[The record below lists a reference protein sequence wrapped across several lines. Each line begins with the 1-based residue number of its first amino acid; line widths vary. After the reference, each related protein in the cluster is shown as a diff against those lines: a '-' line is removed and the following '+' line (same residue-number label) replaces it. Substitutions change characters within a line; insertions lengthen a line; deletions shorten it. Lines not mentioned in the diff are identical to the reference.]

1 MICVSVQEKS
11 FGDCRAI
18 LESCEMAELRADLCR
33 LSVEE
38 VERLV
43 EIRPNLIAT
52 CRIANSSEAFARE
65 QLAAAIRRGARYV
78 DIEIEA
84 PDEHLEYV
92 RTLAREYGCWLIV
105 SFHDFEGT
113 PSLDELKGIARLCRT
128 KGADLVKIVTT
139 AWNISDAARTMR
151 LYDLQADGALFEGA
165 AAAERPQLVAFSMG
179 EAGKFTRLLCL
190 KLGAPYT
197 YVSAGASNATASG
210 QYTREEMERLLSAE
224 NYPFEGFR
232 EFRRT
237 TVAVPCSKSVA
248 QRAVLRERSPMFP
261 FEVDPTS
268 DLPLWV
274 QLRNRIAYLINDG
287 TLAPGDKLP
296 TVRGLASEIS
306 INYNTVNKAYLSL
319 VSDGYLESTRGRG
332 VFVTDLGA
340 KMGAEGEGEAD
351 AVLDECIASCRELG
365 MGLDDIERAM
375 SRKIKRLK
383 YDEARE
389 RGEVSARII
398 DFEKPAVRAEKG
410 A

>member
-1 MICVSVQEKS
+1 
-11 FGDCRAI
+11 
-18 LESCEMAELRADLCR
+18 
-33 LSVEE
+33 
-38 VERLV
+38 
-43 EIRPNLIAT
+43 
-52 CRIANSSEAFARE
+52 
-65 QLAAAIRRGARYV
+65 
-78 DIEIEA
+78 
-84 PDEHLEYV
+84 
-92 RTLAREYGCWLIV
+92 
-105 SFHDFEGT
+105 
-113 PSLDELKGIARLCRT
+113 
-128 KGADLVKIVTT
+128 
-139 AWNISDAARTMR
+139 
-151 LYDLQADGALFEGA
+151 
-165 AAAERPQLVAFSMG
+165 
-179 EAGKFTRLLCL
+179 
-190 KLGAPYT
+190 
-197 YVSAGASNATASG
+197 
-210 QYTREEMERLLSAE
+210 
-224 NYPFEGFR
+224 
-232 EFRRT
+232 
-237 TVAVPCSKSVA
+237 
-248 QRAVLRERSPMFP
+248 MFP
-261 FEVDPTS
+261 FEVDPAS

-340 KMGAEGEGEAD
+340 KAGAEGDGEAD
-351 AVLDECIASCRELG
+351 AVLDECIMACRELG